1 LRREATAAF
10 GASRLLVL
18 AVAVLAA
25 EFWVDSSGE
34 ANEAKF
40 GDPSLT
46 HPFGG
51 VAGDLL
57 SPLARW
63 DSTWFLD
70 IADDGYEGGL
80 DTAFFPLYPLLV
92 RALVLPFASEG
103 ALLVSAYAVSLGCF
117 LCALWLL
124 HRLVELELGRRV
136 ATASVWLLALFPAAI
151 YFGAPYSESLFLLAS
166 VGAFYAARTERWA
179 LAGVAAAAASATR
192 SAGLVL
198 LVPLV
203 LLWLDSQRRRPS
215 GLAWLGLAPLGLGA
229 YALYLGLE
237 HGDALAFLDAQEAW
251 YREFAGP
258 FVGAWDGAVAAWD
271 GASIDIVLFGFLV
284 FAAAALVGT
293 FRRLP
298 LAYGAYAL
306 AALALPL
313 SFPVD
318 PQPLMSLPRFVAV
331 LFPLFIWLAVVTEE
345 RGRTVPVAMASAVGL
360 ALFTERFASW
370 EWIA

>member
-1 LRREATAAF
+1 MRREATAAF

-18 AVAVLAA
+18 AVALLAA
-25 EFWVDSSGE
+25 EFGIDSTGE

-40 GDPSLT
+40 DDPSLT
-46 HPFGG
+46 HPFDG
-51 VAGDLL
+51 VADALL

-63 DSTWFLD
+63 DATWYLD
-70 IADDGYEGGL
+70 ISGDGYDGGL
-80 DTAFFPLYPLLV
+80 DAAFFPLYPLLV

-103 ALLVSAYAVSLGCF
+103 ALLVSAYVVSLACF
-117 LCALWLL
+117 ACALWLL
-124 HRLVELELGRRV
+124 HRLVELEAGRSV
-136 ATASVWLLALFPAAI
+136 ATAAVWLIALFPAAV

-166 VGAFYAARTERWA
+166 VGAFYAARTDHWA
-179 LAGVAAAAASATR
+179 VAGMAAAAAGATR
-192 SAGLVL
+192 SAGLVM
-198 LVPLV
+198 LVALV
-203 LLWLDSQRRRPS
+203 LLWFDSRRRRPAD
-215 GLAWLGLAPLGLGA
+215 LAWLALAPLGLAA

-237 HGDALAFLDAQEAW
+237 HGDALAFLDAQDAW

-258 FVGAWDGAVAAWD
+258 FVGAWDGAVAAWE
-271 GASIDIVLFGFLV
+271 GATIDAVLFGFLV
-284 FAAAALVGT
+284 FAVVAVIGT

-298 LAYGAYAL
+298 LAYGSYAL

-331 LFPLFIWLAVVTEE
+331 LFPLFIWLALVTEE
-345 RGRTVPVAMASAVGL
+345 RARTVPLAAASAVGL
-360 ALFTERFASW
+360 AVFTERFATW

>member
-1 LRREATAAF
+1 
-10 GASRLLVL
+10 LLVL

-25 EFWVDSSGE
+25 QFGIDSSGE
-34 ANEAKF
+34 ANEANF
-40 GDPSLT
+40 DDPSLT
-46 HPFGG
+46 HPFHGL
-51 VAGDLL
+51 AGDLL

-63 DSTWFLD
+63 DAAWYLD
-70 IADDGYEGGL
+70 IAHDGYDGGL

-103 ALLVSAYAVSLGCF
+103 ALLVSAYVVSLACF

-124 HRLVELELGRRV
+124 HRLAELELGRG
-136 ATASVWLLALFPAAI
+136 AAGASVWLLALFPAAV

-166 VGAFYAARTERWA
+166 VGAFYAARTQHWA
-179 LAGVAAAAASATR
+179 LAGAAGAAASATR

-203 LLWLDSQRRRPS
+203 LMWLGSQRRRL
-215 GLAWLGLAPLGLGA
+215 GELMWLGVAPLGLAA
-229 YALYLGLE
+229 YAFYLE
-237 HGDALAFLDAQEAW
+237 VDHGDAFAFLDAQDAW

-258 FVGAWDGAVAAWD
+258 FVGVWDGAVAAWHGD
-271 GASIDIVLFGFLV
+271 SIDIVLFGFLV
-284 FAAAALVGT
+284 FAAVALVGT

-298 LAYGAYAL
+298 LAYGVYAL

-331 LFPLFIWLAVVTEE
+331 LFPLFIWLGLVTDE
-345 RGRTVPVAMASAVGL
+345 RGRTVPVAAVSAVGL
-360 ALFTERFASW
+360 AAFTERFASW
-370 EWIA
+370 DWIS